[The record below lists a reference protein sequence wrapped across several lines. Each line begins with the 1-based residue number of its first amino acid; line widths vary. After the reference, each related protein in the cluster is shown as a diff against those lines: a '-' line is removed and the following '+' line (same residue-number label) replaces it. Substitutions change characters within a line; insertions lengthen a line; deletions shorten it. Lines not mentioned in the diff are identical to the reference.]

1 MCGNSNLL
9 IIVFILGLIIVGLI
23 FFYKRNA
30 IVDSFDNLEHNLY
43 SYDTCCSQQEIAH
56 CQTYGKTGVCNYY
69 QNNKSCL
76 CQNAF

>member
-1 MCGNSNLL
+1 MCGTNLL
-9 IIVFILGLIIVGLI
+9 VIVFITGLIITGLV
-23 FFYKRNA
+23 FFYKRKST
-30 IVDSFDNLEHNLY
+30 IDSFDNLENNLY
-43 SYDTCCSQQEIAH
+43 TYDTYCTQEDIAK